1 MMLAQLNRQVAS
13 QMNSTGWCYKGV
25 ARAAERMGISLT
37 GASAYMAADQLAKRQ
52 DFKEVTPG
60 GWIPPQQLPTL
71 VKPGDIVVYDRGS
84 GKPHGH
90 IATVLGQENG
100 QWKEASDHVSNLN
113 VNYPTGRAR
122 VFRPLDTQTQSN
134 IA

>member
-1 MMLAQLNRQVAS
+1 MLAQLNRQVAS

-71 VKPGDIVVYDRGS
+71 VKPGDIVVYDRGP

-100 QWKEASDHVSNLN
+100 QWKEASDHVSKLN
-113 VNYPTGRAR
+113 VNYPTDRAR